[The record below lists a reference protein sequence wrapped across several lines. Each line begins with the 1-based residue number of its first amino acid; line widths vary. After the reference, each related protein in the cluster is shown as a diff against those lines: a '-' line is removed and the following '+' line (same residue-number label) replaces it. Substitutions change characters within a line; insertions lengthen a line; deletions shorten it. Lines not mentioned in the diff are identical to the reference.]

1 MIKTLRITS
10 IVAVV
15 LAVVIFV
22 FSVSYG
28 FRSDENIKKFLSS
41 PGAVEKFTAAEGQ
54 RAQASNSQISPLV
67 QQAQAF
73 ALYLNPPAPK
83 VPKNL
88 QAGHG
93 SGTIGSQLNVT
104 PKFKVIG
111 TSYYEQR
118 PELSLVLIDEPGK
131 GIHWVKQSTTVGH
144 LFIEQVKDGLVIVK
158 SSTETFE
165 LFAERN
171 PPKTTSSSS
180 ANVPKKPVGTVSSKS
195 SVQQS
200 PSRDRNLA
208 KRVPGKIPQV
218 PQIAERDEKLEEL
231 YKNLKEIQRNPNS
244 DTTDS
249 ELNEKERAMQIEKLI
264 SNFKASYVSPGEA
277 KKLEDLGEKLKNYG
291 WEPNQTPSGDQ

>member
-28 FRSDENIKKFLSS
+28 FRSDENIKEFLNL
-41 PGAVEKFTAAEGQ
+41 PGVIEKFTAAEGQ

-67 QQAQAF
+67 QQARAF
-73 ALYLNPPAPK
+73 ALYLNPPAPN

-93 SGTIGSQLNVT
+93 PGKIGTQLNVT

-118 PELSLVLIDEPGK
+118 PELSLALIDEPGK

-144 LFIEQVKDGLVIVK
+144 LYIEQVKDGLVIVK
-158 SSTETFE
+158 SGTETFE
-165 LFAERN
+165 LIAEHN

-180 ANVPKKPVGTVSSKS
+180 VNVPKKPFNTVSSKP
-195 SVQQS
+195 SVQKP
-200 PSRDRNLA
+200 PSRDRNLG
-208 KRVPGKIPQV
+208 KREPSKVQKVLNNI
-218 PQIAERDEKLEEL
+218 ERDEKLDEL
-231 YKNLKEIQRNPNS
+231 YENLKKIQRNS
-244 DTTDS
+244 DFNTTDS
-249 ELNEKERAMQIEKLI
+249 EFNEKEKARQIEKLI
-264 SNFKASYVSPGEA
+264 SNFKASYVSPEEA
-277 KKLEDLGEKLKNYG
+277 KKLEDFGEQLKNYG
-291 WEPNQTPSGDQ
+291 WEPNHIPSEDQ

>member
-28 FRSDENIKKFLSS
+28 FRSDENIREFLKL
-41 PGAVEKFTAAEGQ
+41 PGVIEKFTAAEGQ

-67 QQAQAF
+67 QQARAF

-88 QAGHG
+88 QAG
-93 SGTIGSQLNVT
+93 SGKIGTQLNVT
-104 PKFKVIG
+104 PKFKVMG

-118 PELSLVLIDEPGK
+118 PELSLALIDEPGK

-144 LFIEQVKDGLVIVK
+144 LYIEQVKDGLIIVK
-158 SSTETFE
+158 SGTETFE
-165 LFAERN
+165 LIAEHN

-180 ANVPKKPVGTVSSKS
+180 VNVPKKPFSTVSSKS
-195 SVQQS
+195 SVQKP
-200 PSRDRNLA
+200 PSRDRNLG
-208 KRVPGKIPQV
+208 KREPGKVQKVLDNI
-218 PQIAERDEKLEEL
+218 ERDEKLDEL
-231 YKNLKEIQRNPNS
+231 YENLKKIQRNS
-244 DTTDS
+244 DFNTTDP
-249 ELNEKERAMQIEKLI
+249 ELNEKERTMQIEKLI
-264 SNFKASYVSPGEA
+264 SNFKASYVSPEEA
-277 KKLEDLGEKLKNYG
+277 KKLEDFGEQLKNDG
-291 WEPNQTPSGDQ
+291 WEPNQIPSEDQ